1 MDSSTFTIN
10 EDNSKELLEA
20 QCNIW
25 KHTFYYLK
33 SMALKC
39 ALQLGIPDTI
49 HKHGKPMSL
58 NELATSLP
66 VHPNNIPSLNRLM
79 RILESSN
86 FFSKK
91 LLQDGGYGFDLTSSS
106 KLLLKNHPL
115 NLAPFVLTQLDPVL
129 IDPTHHLTRWFKND
143 VESPFHVLNGMSFW
157 EYMSFD
163 SKFNECFNNIMEC
176 DSRFVTSLLVNNK
189 SFKAIFE
196 GIETLV
202 DVGGGN
208 GTTAK
213 AITAAY
219 PWLKCSVLD
228 LPHVVEGLQENT
240 STNIVEFVAGDMF
253 QAVPH
258 ADAVLLKW
266 ILHDWSDKDC
276 IKILKQ
282 CKEAIPSKD
291 KGGKVIIIDIIVES
305 ENDEIK
311 SKEST
316 TKYLFDMLM
325 MSLFGDGKERT
336 EQQFNKLFQQAGFSD
351 YKILPILGVRSVIE
365 LYP

>member
-1 MDSSTFTIN
+1 MDSSTFTN
-10 EDNSKELLEA
+10 EEAKELLEA
-20 QCNIW
+20 QNNIW

-39 ALQLGIPDTI
+39 ALQLDIPDTI

-66 VHPNNIPSLNRLM
+66 IHPNNIPSLDRLM

-91 LLQDGGYGFDLTSSS
+91 LLEDGGYGFDLTLSSQ
-106 KLLLKNHPL
+106 LLRKKHPL
-115 NLAPFVLTQLDPVL
+115 TQAQFALTLLEQMLTDPS
-129 IDPTHHLTRWFKND
+129 HHLASWFQNGA
-143 VESPFHVLNGMSFW
+143 ESSFHVLNGMSFW
-157 EYMSFD
+157 EQVSHD
-163 SKFNECFNNIMEC
+163 SKFNQRFNEAMEC

-189 SFKAIFE
+189 SFKGIFE

-208 GTTAK
+208 GTTVK
-213 AITAAY
+213 AITEAY

-228 LPHVVEGLQENT
+228 LPHVVQGLQEKASSN
-240 STNIVEFVAGDMF
+240 VKFVAGDMF
-253 QAVPH
+253 EGVPP

-266 ILHDWSDKDC
+266 MLHGWSDNDC

-282 CKEAIPSKD
+282 CREAILSKN
-291 KGGKVIIIDIIVES
+291 KEGKVIIIDFVVES
-305 ENDEIK
+305 ENDEMK
-311 SKEST
+311 SKET
-316 TKYLFDMLM
+316 NTKYLFDMLL
-325 MSLFGDGKERT
+325 MSIFGDGKERT
-336 EQQFNKLFQQAGFSD
+336 EHQLKNLFQQAGFSD
-351 YKILPILGVRSVIE
+351 YKINPILGLRSIIE
-365 LYP
+365 VYP

>member
-1 MDSSTFTIN
+1 MDLSSFRIN
-10 EDNSKELLEA
+10 EDNAKELLEA
-20 QCNIW
+20 QRNIW

-66 VHPNNIPSLNRLM
+66 IHPNNIPSLNRLM

-91 LLQDGGYGFDLTSSS
+91 LLEDGGYGFDLTLSSQ
-106 KLLLKNHPL
+106 LLLKNHPL
-115 NLAPFVLTQLDPVL
+115 TQVPFVLTELDPVL
-129 IDPTHHLTRWFKND
+129 TDPSHHLTSWFQNGA
-143 VESPFHVLNGMSFW
+143 ESSFHVLNGMNFW
-157 EYMSFD
+157 EHMSLD
-163 SKFNECFNNIMEC
+163 SKFNECFNEAMEC

-189 SFKAIFE
+189 SFKGIFE

-208 GTTAK
+208 GTTVK
-213 AITAAY
+213 AITEAY
-219 PWLKCSVLD
+219 PWMKCSVLD
-228 LPHVVEGLQENT
+228 LPHVVEGLQEKA
-240 STNIVEFVAGDMF
+240 STNVKFVAGDMF
-253 QAVPH
+253 EDVPQ

-291 KGGKVIIIDIIVES
+291 KGGKVIIIDIVMES
-305 ENDEIK
+305 ENDHII

-316 TKYLFDMLM
+316 TKYLLDMLM
-325 MSLFGDGKERT
+325 MSICGDGKERT
-336 EQQFNKLFQQAGFSD
+336 EQQFKSLFQQAGFND
-351 YKILPILGVRSVIE
+351 YKVLPILGVRSVIE